1 MFHYG
6 LRLLVLKIRI
16 NSVKSFNLHHQW
28 KARFEKCRFTH
39 LCPCQTWA
47 KENSEQENSARF
59 HFKVS
64 ALPREMESN
73 LTGLKRVEFK
83 PSKNWQSRLDLQR
96 PGLHH
101 QKFKK
106 ATQNFYK
113 RRGAL
118 WQCCAA
124 WNDQGLQRAAG
135 EGCDEGATGRFVAN
149 GSERFFVLGRYTGV
163 S

>member
-16 NSVKSFNLHHQW
+16 NSVNSFNLHHQW

-47 KENSEQENSARF
+47 KANSEQENSARF
-59 HFKVS
+59 HFKFS
-64 ALPREMESN
+64 PLPREMESN
-73 LTGLKRVEFK
+73 LTGLKRVDFK
-83 PSKNWQSRLDLQR
+83 PSKIDNLNWTCKGR
-96 PGLHH
+96 GCTTK
-101 QKFKK
+101 KFKK

-135 EGCDEGATGRFVAN
+135 EGCDEGATG
-149 GSERFFVLGRYTGV
+149 EDL
-163 S
+163 